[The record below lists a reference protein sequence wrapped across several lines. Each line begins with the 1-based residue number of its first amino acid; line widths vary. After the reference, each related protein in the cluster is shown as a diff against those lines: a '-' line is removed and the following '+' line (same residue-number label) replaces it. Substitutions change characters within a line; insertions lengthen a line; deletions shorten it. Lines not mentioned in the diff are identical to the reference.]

1 MGETITI
8 PSEVKILATAK
19 SIAKNG
25 LNVTF
30 YMFSRVYNL
39 EGASQPAGLHPSSIH
54 VRIQAKQRLLP
65 FDPILLAAPPDS
77 AGVGRGTSR
86 LIKPREPDLRNR
98 WRLIFAQSF

>member
-1 MGETITI
+1 MG
-8 PSEVKILATAK
+8 K
-19 SIAKNG
+19 SGGEGSRTPVLSA

-39 EGASQPAGLHPSSIH
+39 EGASQPAGLHPPSIH
-54 VRIQAKQRLLP
+54 VRSQVKQRSLP